1 MPHSSNI
8 TPLTVRGKLADPSLW
23 YRQGREMQ
31 LGCSNCNERKLC
43 GGLSVGAPVHNCLD
57 LCCGDHANCI
67 QYACPLNVRRFA
79 TLVNEV
85 GGLELRPYAKPVP
98 EIPTLPAYVPSMVD
112 AGSLTGPLHIPVV
125 AVPLYSVI
133 DAGTGLAKFA
143 SRQEL
148 LEAFHVYSDARL
160 VLTASAEDEYVERYW
175 ETYRPKATAESL
187 KRLRPVLVATPNFSM
202 HADTVRHDNLVSMAR
217 IARCYEDFA
226 CAGLAVAL
234 HVNGRTPRDFERWA
248 DYLNASPW
256 VSVIA
261 YEMATMGGSSVRRA
275 WHAEQLVLLAQRV
288 TKPLT
293 LLIRG
298 GIEHLTSLSETFHG
312 VVWTDATAQMKAK
325 MRQAASWSQGQ
336 ISWYSSP
343 TAAGE
348 PVDQLFLRN
357 IRVYQRAAR
366 ALVRKHSTPAQEE
379 SPSQLLLESSLVPRD
394 R

>member
-1 MPHSSNI
+1 MAHSSNI
-8 TPLTVRGKLADPSLW
+8 TPLTVRGKIADPSLW

-31 LGCSNCNERKLC
+31 LGCSDCSERRLC

-57 LCCGDHANCI
+57 LCCGNHGTCT

-98 EIPTLPAYVPSMVD
+98 AMPTLPGYVPSMVD

-133 DAGTGLAKFA
+133 DASTGLAKFA

-175 ETYRPKATAESL
+175 ETYKPKATAESL
-187 KRLRPVLVATPNFSM
+187 KRLRPILVATPNFSM

-217 IARCYEDFA
+217 IATCYEDFA
-226 CAGLAVAL
+226 SAGLPAAL

-275 WHAEQLVLLAQRV
+275 WHAEQLVLLSQRV
-288 TKPLT
+288 RKPLT

-298 GIEHLTSLSETFHG
+298 GIEHLTSLSTAFHR
-312 VVWTDATAQMKAK
+312 VIWTDTTAQMKAK
-325 MRQAASWSQGQ
+325 MRQAASSSHGQ
-336 ISWYSSP
+336 LSWFSSP

-348 PVDQLFLRN
+348 SVDQLFLHN

-366 ALVRKHSTPAQEE
+366 T
-379 SPSQLLLESSLVPRD
+379 LLLPAERPVPKPPTKQFLFD
-394 R
+394 DVLTPSAK